1 VNDLLNPVLDTARRR
16 VGTTLRRGKYTL
28 DALLGAGAMGA
39 VFAATHRNGM
49 RVAVKVLHK
58 EIAQVEALRSRF
70 LREGYIANRVQHPS
84 LVRVLDDDE
93 DDDGTTF
100 LVMELLEGKTLAGA
114 WLEAG
119 RQMPAPQVV
128 AIVDGLLDV
137 LGAIHA
143 QGIVHRDVK
152 PDNVFLTDHGLK
164 LLDLGIARLQS
175 EARMT
180 ASGAMM
186 GTPEYVSP
194 EQAGGLVR
202 EIDARSDLYSVG
214 AMAFTLMT
222 GHVVHEARTPME
234 GMIFAA
240 TKPARSLFDVW
251 PGAPAGL
258 ANVVDIA
265 LCFDKARRWE
275 SAEQMRTA
283 LANAMRVSV
292 PMVVAGGE
300 ARPAA
305 VVAAPAP
312 PPAPAAAAGGATV
325 ILGSDVQGQRKG

>member
-1 VNDLLNPVLDTARRR
+1 
-16 VGTTLRRGKYTL
+16 
-28 DALLGAGAMGA
+28 
-39 VFAATHRNGM
+39 
-49 RVAVKVLHK
+49 
-58 EIAQVEALRSRF
+58 
-70 LREGYIANRVQHPS
+70 
-84 LVRVLDDDE
+84 
-93 DDDGTTF
+93 
-100 LVMELLEGKTLAGA
+100 
-114 WLEAG
+114 
-119 RQMPAPQVV
+119 MPPPQVV

-152 PDNVFLTDHGLK
+152 PDNVFLTDNGLK

-214 AMAFTLMT
+214 AMAFTLLT

-240 TKPARSLFDVW
+240 TRPARSLFDVW

-265 LCFDKARRWE
+265 LCFEKARRWE

-283 LANAMRVSV
+283 LANAVRGAMPKVAV
-292 PMVVAGGE
+292 PQE
-300 ARPAA
+300 ARQPPAA
-305 VVAAPAP
+305 LAPPRPRRAPAP
-312 PPAPAAAAGGATV
+312 ATEGGGATV
-325 ILGSDVQGQRKG
+325 ILGSASPGQRKD